1 MLRPGNQITG
11 SWVVSDLRRA
21 LKQQG
26 QYLEGLVLQANL
38 QAAFGQYALANISLV
53 RPKPSGF
60 LPWRPKIPFCSRPQ
74 AFGKSLTRRVQ
85 NSH

>member
-53 RPKPSGF
+53 RPKPSDF
-60 LPWRPKIPFCSRPQ
+60 LPWRPKFHFVHAHKRW
-74 AFGKSLTRRVQ
+74 AKA
-85 NSH
+85 